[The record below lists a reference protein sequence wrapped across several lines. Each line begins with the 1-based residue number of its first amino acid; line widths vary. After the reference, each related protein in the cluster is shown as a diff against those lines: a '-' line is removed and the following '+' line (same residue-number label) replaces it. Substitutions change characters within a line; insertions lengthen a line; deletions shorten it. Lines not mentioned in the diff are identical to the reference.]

1 LSYFQEMVSPIV
13 YLQTTPTNRFL
24 TAFNIGCPYCVE
36 AVNALKT
43 AGHDIKVV
51 KATRDQ
57 REVLYDMTNVGSIPS
72 IWVKGKF
79 VGGCNDG
86 PEAWM
91 GIKKMIKSGKL
102 NEMLN

>member
-1 LSYFQEMVSPIV
+1 
-13 YLQTTPTNRFL
+13 
-24 TAFNIGCPYCVE
+24 
-36 AVNALKT
+36 
-43 AGHDIKVV
+43 
-51 KATRDQ
+51 
-57 REVLYDMTNVGSIPS
+57 MTNVGSIPS

-102 NEMLN
+102 NEMLH